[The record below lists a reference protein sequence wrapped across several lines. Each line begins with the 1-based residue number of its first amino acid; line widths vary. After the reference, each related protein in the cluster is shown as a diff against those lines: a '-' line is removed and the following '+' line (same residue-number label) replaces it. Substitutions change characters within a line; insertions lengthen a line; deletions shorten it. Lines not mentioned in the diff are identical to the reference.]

1 MGENKILKKFEE
13 GKVRTLM
20 KAEIVESKETKSG
33 KRCCTVTCLRTE
45 YDSETQEIDT
55 VPGSLKRIMQHQMK
69 LWIVIPGSRQLT
81 SPQNRYI
88 FSLMASMREISEDF
102 GVRRK

>member
-1 MGENKILKKFEE
+1 
-13 GKVRTLM
+13 M

-55 VPGSLKRIMQHQMK
+55 GTLKSCSLRENFI
-69 LWIVIPGSRQLT
+69 I
-81 SPQNRYI
+81 I
-88 FSLMASMREISEDF
+88 FIF
-102 GVRRK
+102 